1 MVFRIFYDFNIEYR
15 VFQKKNIEYRDL
27 AVFNQNF
34 IQLTRDMTQ

>member
-27 AVFNQNF
+27 AVFNQTLYNLQE
-34 IQLTRDMTQ
+34 I